1 MMLYSRTHTYN
12 LLSHPYTI
20 FKSLRLVMLI
30 VVGVD
35 GLVVIVVEVGVEVDG
50 LVVVIVVEVGVEVI
64 VVELDGLVVEVKV
77 VEEQVAGVEVEVV
90 EGECPVFFQN
100 DPKLFL

>member
-35 GLVVIVVEVGVEVDG
+35 GL
-50 LVVVIVVEVGVEVI
+50 VVIVVEVGVEVI